1 MRVLVRPIALSLGVL
16 LTTSLAT
23 RAASAQGA
31 PGEQYPAQPG
41 YQQPQQYPAQPG
53 YQQPQQQYPAQPG
66 YQQPQQY
73 PQQDYQQ
80 PQQQYPQQP
89 GYQQPQQ
96 YPQQQPYGAQP
107 AYAPPPAYAA
117 PVLEP
122 PRHHGA
128 MMMPYLGFNF
138 PTGDAATGYS
148 TGFRLGALFGAFAGP
163 FVSLNGE
170 VSIDLLNPDSGSNSS
185 VTDVMLDLAFS
196 PLFHFGP
203 PRMDFVV
210 GPKLGLFYE
219 GMSYTSYGTDYS
231 ASAYGVVY
239 GINAGAFFSLGR
251 ISIGGLLSYSIHS
264 YSSACDYN
272 GTCGDAT
279 GFPDFNVFALTGA
292 MMY

>member
-1 MRVLVRPIALSLGVL
+1 MRVLVRPFALSLGAL

-23 RAASAQGA
+23 RAASAQG
-31 PGEQYPAQPG
+31 E
-41 YQQPQQYPAQPG
+41 QYPAQPG

-73 PQQDYQQ
+73 PQQEYQQ
-80 PQQQYPQQP
+80 PQQYPQQP

-117 PVLEP
+117 PAVEL

-138 PTGDAATGYS
+138 PTVNDAGYS

-170 VSIDLLNPDSGSNSS
+170 VSLDLLNPGSGS
-185 VTDVMLDLAFS
+185 VTHVMLDLAFS

-219 GMSYTSYGTDYS
+219 GRSYTSSGTDYS

-279 GFPDFNVFALTGA
+279 GFADFNVFALTGA